1 MLSTRCPG
9 TTFTSRRKVRSG
21 LVITLILLLAG
32 CVRFEWRR
40 ELRFEP
46 PDLAVIETLEA
57 GKTDL
62 TQTLQKLGAPLW
74 VWEYPSSTGQGAAL
88 AYGWYKN
95 QDRELRVSAPV
106 SRAVSPSFSYGRVNE
121 KMRGIV
127 LFFDE
132 TWMLTSWREGYLQ
145 DLTAGLGKR
154 RPTYIEEE
162 ALNPKPTNE

>member
-1 MLSTRCPG
+1 M
-9 TTFTSRRKVRSG
+9 RSG
-21 LVITLILLLAG
+21 LVILLILLLAG
-32 CVRFEWRR
+32 CARFEWRR

-46 PDLAVIETLEA
+46 PDPGAIETLKA

-62 TQTLQKLGAPLW
+62 AETLHKLGAPLW
-74 VWEYPSSTGQGAAL
+74 VWEYPSASGQGAAL

-106 SRAVSPSFSYGRVNE
+106 SRGVSPSFSYGRVNV
-121 KMRGIV
+121 KMRGVV

-145 DLTAGLGKR
+145 DLTTGLGKR

-162 ALNPKPTNE
+162 AFQPQADQRVNPQDHASNL